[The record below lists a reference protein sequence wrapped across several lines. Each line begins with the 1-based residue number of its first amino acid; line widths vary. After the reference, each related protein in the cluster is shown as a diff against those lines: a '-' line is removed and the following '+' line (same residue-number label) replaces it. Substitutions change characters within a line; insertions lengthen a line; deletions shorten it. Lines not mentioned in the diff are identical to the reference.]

1 MSDKTDLQVLTQ
13 EQREAILKALQDP
26 KKKRAVIEFLKDA
39 GLLRE

>member
-1 MSDKTDLQVLTQ
+1 MRDKTEMQVLTQ

-26 KKKRAVIEFLKDA
+26 KKKREVIEFLKDA